1 MAVDVILKDRNGNEL
16 NVGSKLYKHNIR
28 LSYQGERVFSLT
40 LELYTTKNIQIDTFE
55 KLTSYYQGDIE
66 IGTVI
71 YDENTEMTYSG
82 FISFLGTTLF
92 ISNYNGEEVI
102 LNEEYSNLINNPNL
116 TITDTS
122 IPV

>member
-1 MAVDVILKDRNGNEL
+1 MAKNVVLKDADGNEL
-16 NVGSKLYKHNIR
+16 NAGKLYKHNIR
-28 LSYQGERVFSLT
+28 LSYQGERVFALS
-40 LELYTTKNIQIDTFE
+40 LELYTTKNIQIDTFG

-66 IGTVI
+66 ICTVI
-71 YDENTEMTYSG
+71 YDENEEMTYPG
-82 FISFLGTTLF
+82 FIAFIGGTLF
-92 ISNYNGEEVI
+92 IGNYNGEDVI